1 MAEPKK
7 RLTSTRSGNRQSH
20 DRVKKTNLS
29 VCSNCKQPVR
39 PHNVCQNCG
48 FYNGKKVI
56 EVSKDV
62 AKNKKIEEE
71 LKDE

>member
-20 DRVKKTNLS
+20 NALKASPFGL
-29 VCSNCKQPVR
+29 CSNCKQPVIS
-39 PHNVCQNCG
+39 HAVCQNCG
-48 FYNGKKVI
+48 YYKGKKILDI
-56 EVSKDV
+56 ESD
-62 AKNKKIEEE
+62 KKEMKKEKEE